1 MLEIKVAIDNDDMA
15 ESQRLWKDL
24 MKWDNIH
31 MKMEEGK
38 RNGLSP
44 IGIFGLLDQYCEGI
58 VEKNDLRHHHKHL
71 YEYENDVKDAFE
83 NAKDKS
89 EAVKIA
95 FGAFHKENLRHLELE
110 EKIMMP
116 SLAKLKDMGMPV
128 KQFMVKEILPLVP
141 EKDLEFF
148 IKFANEILQ
157 KHQGGMPLVRV
168 FDHAL
173 WAIATPDQWLQ
184 WDKWIREV
192 LSDENYDKLHAV
204 ISAWKDHQQN
214 EQKNQGDEKAS
225 PAKEQVADV
234 EAKEQA
240 VEPVPPAA
248 RGCCILM

>member
-1 MLEIKVAIDNDDMA
+1 MLDIKVAIDKNDLV
-15 ESQRLWKDL
+15 ESHRLWKDL
-24 MKWDNIH
+24 LKWDNIH

-38 RNGLSP
+38 RNGSSP
-44 IGIFGLLDQYCEGI
+44 VGVFGLLDQHCEGI
-58 VEKNDLRHHHKHL
+58 VKKNDLRNHHKHL
-71 YEYENDVKDAFE
+71 YEYEQDVKDSFE
-83 NAKDKS
+83 HAENKT

-95 FGAFHKENLRHLELE
+95 FASFEKENLLHLDVE

-116 SLAKLKDMGMPV
+116 NLTKLKDMGMPM
-128 KQFMVKEILPLVP
+128 KQFMVKEVIPLVP

-157 KHQGGMPLVRV
+157 KHEGGMPLVRV

-173 WAIATPDQWLQ
+173 WAVATPDQWLQ

-192 LSDENYDKLHAV
+192 LSDEKYGKLQAA
-204 ISAWKDHQQN
+204 ISAWKEHQQK
-214 EQKNQGDEKAS
+214 EQKKQGGEKAS
-225 PAKEQVADV
+225 PAKENGADV

-240 VEPVPPAA
+240 MVPPAA